1 MMTFAESDNSLLD
14 ACDRTRST
22 EARASLQ
29 RILWY
34 PLKHRGIFLGPSCSL
49 SADADILRAQEEA
62 KVKLKETHWRCALCG
77 KEFISEHFLDKH
89 LARKHASVHHVGNS
103 TSRICFENLC
113 GIAVPCAPLSE
124 QVVPPVSS
132 LILRDTSKARRIQ
145 EATARE
151 DAHDRAKLSLCAD
164 RAEIVE
170 QRHRC
175 SNIIQKCITPAV
187 MGSSAEAVVE
197 RARLQKL
204 LCVDSRDVECM
215 SYSDRFEWGQRASDD
230 SALSARHTVGWLLL
244 FVLGVVFVTGRLV
257 RPRKHTMEKF
267 MGRTGRRARKRHHGV
282 KFA

>member
-1 MMTFAESDNSLLD
+1 MTTFVDSESSLLD
-14 ACDRTRST
+14 ACDRTRSR

-34 PLKHRGIFLGPSCSL
+34 PLKNRGIVLGPSCPL

-62 KVKLKETHWRCALCG
+62 KVKLKETHLRCALCG
-77 KEFISEHFLDKH
+77 KEFLSEHFLDKH
-89 LARKHASVHHVGNS
+89 LARKHASVHYVGES
-103 TSRICFENLC
+103 ASRICFANLC
-113 GIAVPCAPLSE
+113 GVAVPCAPLSD

-132 LILRDTSKARRIQ
+132 SILRDNSNARRTH
-145 EATARE
+145 EATGR
-151 DAHDRAKLSLCAD
+151 DDGHDRAKLSLCAD
-164 RAEIVE
+164 RSEIIE

-187 MGSSAEAVVE
+187 MGSRSEAVVE

-215 SYSDRFEWGQRASDD
+215 SYFDRFEWGQRASDD

-244 FVLGVVFVTGRLV
+244 FVLGVVFVTGRLM
-257 RPRKHTMEKF
+257 RPRKHTMETF
-267 MGRTGRRARKRHHGV
+267 MGRTGHRARMRRYGV
-282 KFA
+282 KFS